1 LSPIKD
7 GPFDLGVEEEYQIVD
22 PTTWELRSTIH
33 PLLKRDLEDGVSDI
47 KAEFL
52 QSQVETVTCI
62 CPTVQELRTEVHRRR
77 REARRLAHS
86 LGLEIAAAGTHPF
99 SSWIEQEVTQGDRY
113 AALAQE
119 LQEVGRRL
127 VSFGLHVHVGIA
139 DPDLRIQVMNRMRP
153 FLALLLALSTSS
165 PFFDSRFTG
174 LHSYR
179 TVLLSALPRTG
190 FPPQFASWAEY
201 QSLLETLTGAELLAN
216 PSFIWWDARP
226 SDRFPTLELRVF
238 DVPTRVE
245 ETICLAAW
253 AQALAMK
260 LARDPAP
267 APLHPIILETNRWQ
281 AIRHGKN
288 ARLVLQRGAP
298 ARPVR
303 EWVEIL
309 MDQLVDVA
317 EGMNSRAEL
326 EYTHRILE
334 EGTSADRQLQVW
346 RETNDLRAVVA
357 HLAEEGTY
365 AHPI

>member
-1 LSPIKD
+1 LSSNID
-7 GPFDLGVEEEYQIVD
+7 GPFDLGIEEEYQIVD

-33 PLLKRDLEDGVSDI
+33 PLLQRDLEDGTSDI

-77 REARRLAHS
+77 WEARELAHS
-86 LGLEIAAAGTHPF
+86 LDLEIAAAGTHPF

-127 VSFGLHVHVGIA
+127 LSFGLHVHIGIA
-139 DPDLRIQVMNRMRP
+139 DPDLRIEVMNRMRP
-153 FLALLLALSTSS
+153 FLALLLALSASS
-165 PFFDSRFTG
+165 PFFDNRFTG

-179 TVLLSALPRTG
+179 SVLLSALPRTG
-190 FPPQFASWAEY
+190 VPPRFSSWEEY
-201 QSLLETLTGAELLAN
+201 RSLVGSLTAAGLLAN

-226 SDRFPTLELRVF
+226 NDRFPTLELRVF

-267 APLHPIILETNRWQ
+267 ESLHPFVLATNRWQ
-281 AIRHGKN
+281 AIRYGKD
-288 ARLVLQRGAP
+288 ARLILQRDAP

-309 MDQLVDVA
+309 MDELVDA
-317 EGMNSRAEL
+317 AKGMNSQAEL
-326 EYTHRILE
+326 KYAYTILE
-334 EGTSADRQLQVW
+334 EGTSADRQLQIW
-346 RETNDLRAVVA
+346 QKTQDLRAVVA
-357 HLAEEGTY
+357 HVAEEGTY
-365 AHPI
+365 AHPT

>member
-1 LSPIKD
+1 MSAIPD
-7 GPFDLGVEEEYQIVD
+7 GPFDLGIEEEYQIVD
-22 PTTWELRSTIH
+22 PTTWALRSTIH
-33 PLLKRDLEDGVSDI
+33 PLLQRDLEDGVSDI

-77 REARRLAHS
+77 REARELAHS
-86 LGLEIAAAGTHPF
+86 LDLEIAAAGTHPF

-113 AALAQE
+113 AVLAQE

-139 DPDLRIQVMNRMRP
+139 DPDLRIQVMNRIRP
-153 FLALLLALSTSS
+153 FLALLLALSASS
-165 PFFDSRFTG
+165 PFFDNRFTG

-179 TVLLSALPRTG
+179 SVLLSALPRTG
-190 FPPQFASWAEY
+190 IPPRFTSWEEY
-201 QSLLETLTGAELLAN
+201 RSLVETLTGTGLLEN

-226 SDRFPTLELRVF
+226 NDRFPTLELRVF

-260 LARDPAP
+260 LIRDPAP
-267 APLHPIILETNRWQ
+267 APLHPFILETNRWQ
-281 AIRHGKN
+281 AIRYGKD
-288 ARLVLQRGAP
+288 ARLVLEQDAP
-298 ARPVR
+298 VRTVR

-309 MDQLVDVA
+309 TDELVEVA
-317 EGMNSRAEL
+317 EGMNSRTEL
-326 EYTHRILE
+326 EYAYQIVE

-346 RETNDLRAVVA
+346 QEMGDLRAVVA
-357 HLAEEGTY
+357 HVAEEGTY